1 MKLTLVSPKK
11 KIAVISAIIAI
22 SLLSAAP
29 SYAFNILSV
38 FEDLLGQFS
47 SFFDGI
53 VTDVIATVEEEFP
66 EIENF
71 GDLIASGEGGIDIN
85 TTIDNIYQELLNQ
98 EEVSSEYGG
107 TEGIRAE
114 NAALEAE
121 NNIVYSSATG
131 VLSEQG
137 QELDSSNINAASQ
150 SVETM
155 NTTND
160 SVQQAT
166 SSQDAIKGLAEILN
180 AQGGISS
187 TSAITGIETK
197 KLIAQNN
204 ILAARSNELLRKESI
219 ERSLK
224 RLGDDNE
231 TLQLAGGLNLTTTA
245 GQ

>member
-11 KIAVISAIIAI
+11 KIAIVSTILAV
-22 SLLSAAP
+22 SLLSATP
-29 SYAFNILSV
+29 SYALNILGV
-38 FEDLLGQFS
+38 FEDLLGQLDG
-47 SFFDGI
+47 FFEGI
-53 VTDVIATVEEEFP
+53 VTEVVAAIEQEFP

-71 GDLIASGEGGIDIN
+71 GDLVASGKGGIDIG
-85 TTIDNIYQELLNQ
+85 TTVDNIYQELLNQ
-98 EEVSSEYGG
+98 DQVSSEYGG

-121 NNIVYSSATG
+121 NNIIYSSSTG

-137 QELDSSNINAASQ
+137 QEIDSSNIDAASQ

-155 NTTND
+155 NTTNN

-180 AQGGISS
+180 AQGGINS
-187 TSAITGIETK
+187 TSAITAIETK

-204 ILAARSNELLRKESI
+204 VLAARSNELLRKESI

-224 RLGDDNE
+224 RFGDDNE

-245 GQ
+245 DP

>member
-11 KIAVISAIIAI
+11 KTAIISTIIAI
-22 SLLSAAP
+22 SLLSATP
-29 SYAFNILSV
+29 SYAFNFFGI
-38 FEDLLGQFS
+38 FEDLLGQLG
-47 SFFDGI
+47 SFFEGI
-53 VTDVIATVEEEFP
+53 VTDVVAAIEQEFP
-66 EIENF
+66 DIENF
-71 GDLIASGEGGIDIN
+71 GDLIASGEGGIDIG
-85 TTIDNIYQELLNQ
+85 TTVDNIYQELLSQ
-98 EEVSSEYGG
+98 DQVSSEYGG

-121 NNIVYSSATG
+121 TNIIYSSSTG

-137 QELDSSNINAASQ
+137 QEIDSGNIDAASQ

-180 AQGGISS
+180 AQGGINS
-187 TSAITGIETK
+187 TSAVTAIETK
-197 KLIAQNN
+197 KLLAQNN

-224 RLGDDNE
+224 RFGDDNE
-231 TLQLAGGLNLTTTA
+231 TLQLAGGLSLTTTA
-245 GQ
+245 DP